1 MLLLLLCRV
10 VVVVVVVVLKSAL
23 CWGMMIFE
31 FNSCL
36 SRFLCTL
43 CGGFRRA
50 QRKNSAAPLQ
60 HYRAEVLTNSF
71 SLSVRIFI
79 RRKPRA
85 RTKKVNRSKRSK
97 RQTRRRR
104 RRRRRNKI
112 IRIRKTQTSST
123 IYPATKS
130 TSQTSSPVD
139 EPVDRRGRCLRNR
152 CTPRRT

>member
-1 MLLLLLCRV
+1 
-10 VVVVVVVVLKSAL
+10 
-23 CWGMMIFE
+23 MMIFE

-50 QRKNSAAPLQ
+50 QRKNSAAPLR
-60 HYRAEVLTNSF
+60 YSRAEVLTNSF
-71 SLSVRIFI
+71 SLSLSLSVRIKFI

-85 RTKKVNRSKRSK
+85 RTTKVNRSKRSK

-104 RRRRRNKI
+104 RRRRRRRNKM

>member
-1 MLLLLLCRV
+1 M
-10 VVVVVVVVLKSAL
+10 S
-23 CWGMMIFE
+23 
-31 FNSCL
+31 L
-36 SRFLCTL
+36 SRFLCAA
-43 CGGFRRA
+43 CGGLRRA
-50 QRKNSAAPLQ
+50 RRENSAAPLR
-60 HYRAEVLTNSF
+60 YSRAEVLTNSF
-71 SLSVRIFI
+71 SLSLSVRIKFI

-85 RTKKVNRSKRSK
+85 RTTKVNRSKRSK

-104 RRRRRNKI
+104 SRRRRRNKM

>member
-1 MLLLLLCRV
+1 
-10 VVVVVVVVLKSAL
+10 
-23 CWGMMIFE
+23 MMIFE

-85 RTKKVNRSKRSK
+85 RTTKVNRSKRSK

-104 RRRRRNKI
+104 RRRRRRNKMF
-112 IRIRKTQTSST
+112 RIRKTQTSST

>member
-1 MLLLLLCRV
+1 MNSIRFSRSFFLRFAAGLKEYSVTTALPLC
-10 VVVVVVVVLKSAL
+10 S
-23 CWGMMIFE
+23 
-31 FNSCL
+31 
-36 SRFLCTL
+36 T
-43 CGGFRRA
+43 RA
-50 QRKNSAAPLQ
+50 D
-60 HYRAEVLTNSF
+60 VLTNSL
-71 SLSVRIFI
+71 SLYIYI

-85 RTKKVNRSKRSK
+85 RTTKVNRSKRSK

-104 RRRRRNKI
+104 RRRRRRRNKM

>member
-1 MLLLLLCRV
+1 
-10 VVVVVVVVLKSAL
+10 
-23 CWGMMIFE
+23 MMIFE

-36 SRFLCTL
+36 SRFLCAP

-50 QRKNSAAPLQ
+50 RRENSAAPLR
-60 HYRAEVLTNSF
+60 YSRAEVLTNSF

>member
-1 MLLLLLCRV
+1 M
-10 VVVVVVVVLKSAL
+10 

-36 SRFLCTL
+36 SRRETRCASAVLSRRSADEFLFSL
-43 CGGFRRA
+43 
-50 QRKNSAAPLQ
+50 SL
-60 HYRAEVLTNSF
+60 
-71 SLSVRIFI
+71 SLSVRIKFI

-85 RTKKVNRSKRSK
+85 RTTKVNRSKRSK

-104 RRRRRNKI
+104 SRRRRRNKM

>member
-1 MLLLLLCRV
+1 MV
-10 VVVVVVVVLKSAL
+10 VVVVVVIKSAL
-23 CWGMMIFE
+23 CLGMMIFE

-43 CGGFRRA
+43 CGGFKRV

-60 HYRAEVLTNSF
+60 YYRAEVLTNSF
-71 SLSVRIFI
+71 SFYVRIFI

-85 RTKKVNRSKRSK
+85 RTRKVNRSKRSK
-97 RQTRRRR
+97 RQTRR

>member
-1 MLLLLLCRV
+1 MSL
-10 VVVVVVVVLKSAL
+10 A
-23 CWGMMIFE
+23 
-31 FNSCL
+31 
-36 SRFLCTL
+36 RFLCAL

-50 QRKNSAAPLQ
+50 RRENSAAPLR
-60 HYRAEVLTNSF
+60 YSRAEVLTNSF
-71 SLSVRIFI
+71 SLSLSVRIKFI

-85 RTKKVNRSKRSK
+85 RTTKVNRSKRSK

-104 RRRRRNKI
+104 RRRRRRNKMF
-112 IRIRKTQTSST
+112 RIRKTQTSST

>member
-1 MLLLLLCRV
+1 M
-10 VVVVVVVVLKSAL
+10 

-36 SRFLCTL
+36 SRFLCAL

-50 QRKNSAAPLQ
+50 RRENSAAPLRCS
-60 HYRAEVLTNSF
+60 RAEVLTNSF
-71 SLSVRIFI
+71 SLSLSVRIKFI

-85 RTKKVNRSKRSK
+85 RTTKVNRSKRSK

-104 RRRRRNKI
+104 RRRRRNKM

>member
-1 MLLLLLCRV
+1 V
-10 VVVVVVVVLKSAL
+10 

-36 SRFLCTL
+36 SRRETRCASAVLSRRSADEFLFSL
-43 CGGFRRA
+43 
-50 QRKNSAAPLQ
+50 SL
-60 HYRAEVLTNSF
+60 
-71 SLSVRIFI
+71 SLSVRIKFI

-85 RTKKVNRSKRSK
+85 RTTKVNRSKRSK

-104 RRRRRNKI
+104 SRRRRRNKM